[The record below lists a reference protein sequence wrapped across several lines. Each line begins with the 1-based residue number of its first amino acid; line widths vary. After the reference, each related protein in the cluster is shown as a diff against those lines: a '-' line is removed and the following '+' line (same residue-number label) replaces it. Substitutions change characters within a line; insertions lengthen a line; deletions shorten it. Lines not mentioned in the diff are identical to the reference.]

1 MSPLQMPS
9 DIFIHLN
16 DKIANKDNK
25 TVKVVYNIK
34 AKKMKAKK
42 RENMVGVLP
51 KRRTLM
57 RHRKL
62 QGNQDT
68 MVYPITPDHNI
79 QSMTQDMTQALRIGE
94 HLSHTMDSDGCS
106 PD

>member
-1 MSPLQMPS
+1 
-9 DIFIHLN
+9 
-16 DKIANKDNK
+16 
-25 TVKVVYNIK
+25 
-34 AKKMKAKK
+34 MKAKK